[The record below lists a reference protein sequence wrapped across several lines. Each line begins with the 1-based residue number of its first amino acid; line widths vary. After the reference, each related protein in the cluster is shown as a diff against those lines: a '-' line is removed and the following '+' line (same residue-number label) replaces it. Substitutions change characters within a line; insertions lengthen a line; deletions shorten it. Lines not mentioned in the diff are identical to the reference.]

1 MGWQLFQMLVFPG
14 FLFLVVFALLA
25 QYVDRKF
32 CAKLQNRVGP
42 PWYQPWADLLKLG
55 AKEDLIPIDV
65 DRPVFTAS
73 PLVAMAAVATA
84 MLYIPVWG
92 PTAAWSFSG
101 DVIVVL
107 YLLTI
112 PTVTFFLAGWYS
124 RSVFSMLGAVRSLMQ
139 LFAYEVPLFLA
150 ILAPALLAGT
160 WSLSGMA
167 EFYSARP
174 ALAAFN
180 VIGLAVSL
188 VALLGKLEKVPF
200 DIPEAE
206 TEIVGGTFT
215 EYSGRLLGMFRLA
228 IDIEMV
234 VGATL
239 LAAVFL
245 PFGLSTG
252 AWLGGSAG
260 AIVGF
265 LLYLVKVTVIVL
277 LMSLARSL
285 CARYRIDQMI
295 NFCWQIAAP
304 VAFVQLLLD
313 LAVKEW
319 IV

>member
-1 MGWQLFQMLVFPG
+1 MGWQLFHMLVFPG
-14 FLFLVVFALLA
+14 LAFLVVFALLS
-25 QYVDRKF
+25 QYVDRKL

-42 PWYQPWADLLKLG
+42 PWFQPWADLLKLG
-55 AKEDLIPIDV
+55 AKEDLVPIDV
-65 DRPVFTAS
+65 DRPVFKGA
-73 PLVAMAAVATA
+73 PLVALAAVATA

-92 PTAAWSFSG
+92 QQALLHFPG

-150 ILAPALLAGT
+150 VLAPALLAGT

-174 ALAAFN
+174 WLAAFN

-206 TEIVGGTFT
+206 TEIVAGSFT
-215 EYSGRLLGMFRLA
+215 EYSGRLLALFRATL
-228 IDIEMV
+228 DVELV
-234 VGATL
+234 VGAAL
-239 LAAVFL
+239 LAAVVL
-245 PFGLSTG
+245 PFGLSYG
-252 AWLGGSAG
+252 PA
-260 AIVGF
+260 VGF
-265 LLYLVKVTVIVL
+265 ALYLVKVLVIVGV
-277 LMSLARSL
+277 MSLLRSL
-285 CARYRIDQMI
+285 FARMRIDQMI
-295 NFCWQIAAP
+295 RFCWQVAAP
-304 VAFVQLLLD
+304 VALAQLLID
-313 LAVKEW
+313 LVAKGLIANGMVAL
-319 IV
+319 